1 MRYNYTLILVV
12 FSSLS
17 LIAQKRVVRSITSDS
32 KSIDVSTLGL
42 DEIKVENSN
51 SDKVEVVLV
60 AENATK
66 QFVIF
71 EDGVEKLN
79 LRFQFQSLKRES
91 TVFRKYI
98 TERLERGTA
107 ILRVPKNTSINIT
120 GENCNVMVDADLND
134 FSLDLLNSIIRFNKI
149 PKQSSVQFHAGNFYT
164 KMQDQ
169 SIDLKTNTGTLS
181 IDGKQQ
187 TKKTLKIVKEDSQKL
202 RIRTIKGN
210 IFLTS
215 Q

>member
-1 MRYNYTLILVV
+1 M
-12 FSSLS
+12 
-17 LIAQKRVVRSITSDS
+17 AQKRVVRSVTY
-32 KSIDVSTLGL
+32 KANLLEVSTLGL
-42 DEIKVENSN
+42 DEIKVETIDG
-51 SDKVEVVLV
+51 DKVEVLLL
-60 AENATK
+60 AENTTK

-71 EDGVEKLN
+71 EEGEEKLI

-107 ILRVPKNTSINIT
+107 IIRVPKNTSINIT
-120 GENCNVMVDADLND
+120 GENCNVIVDADLND

-164 KMQDQ
+164 KMRDQ

-181 IDGKQQ
+181 IDGEQQ
-187 TKKTLKIVKEDSQKL
+187 PKKTLKMVKENSQKL